1 MKAENTGF
9 DDGIGKSMGRTAHL
23 LFLGVIILFS
33 GCMPQPIVHKR
44 VKPRLQ
50 KSKDS
55 VAQLGYTSVTSPGTE
70 RDAEVQPAI
79 FLLPSFDERSEQN
92 VAAEALSQ
100 IGPPAVKNLKS
111 DLHSRDPRIRREA
124 VGVLVRMG
132 PDAKDA
138 VPDLIVLLDDE
149 DEATRK
155 LAARAL
161 GRIGPEAA
169 PAIPALKRMLME
181 PTSVPP
187 RP

>member
-1 MKAENTGF
+1 MNAKKSVF
-9 DDGIGKSMGRTAHL
+9 DGPGKWMGRPVSATIFMATIL
-23 LFLGVIILFS
+23 LS
-33 GCMPQPIVHKR
+33 GCLPQPIVHKK

-50 KSKDS
+50 KSM
-55 VAQLGYTSVTSPGTE
+55 VPAAQLGYTSVTGPE
-70 RDAEVQPAI
+70 IVRDAEVQPAT
-79 FLLPSFDERSEQN
+79 FLLPSFNERSEQN

-100 IGPPAVKNLKS
+100 IGPAAVKNLKP

-169 PAIPALKRMLME
+169 SAIPALKKMLLE
-181 PTSVPP
+181 TVPTLPQK
-187 RP
+187 